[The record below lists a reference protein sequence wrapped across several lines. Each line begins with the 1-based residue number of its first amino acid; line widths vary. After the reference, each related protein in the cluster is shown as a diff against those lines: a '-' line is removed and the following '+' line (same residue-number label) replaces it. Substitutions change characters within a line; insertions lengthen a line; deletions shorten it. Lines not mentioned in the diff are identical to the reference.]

1 MKTFTIDGE
10 LRTEV
15 GKKASKA
22 DRRAGK
28 IPCVLYGGN
37 EETIHFST
45 TSAQLRNLIYTPN
58 FYKVEIKI
66 DGKVYE
72 ALMKDLAFHPVS
84 DEVLHVDF
92 QQLLPG
98 IAVNTE
104 IPVKVIGTSPGVRLG
119 GQLLV
124 KVRKLRVKVTPE
136 ALKDE
141 IEINVSKLKLGHSIK
156 VKDLPEQ
163 GFEIV
168 NAPNVPIVSVDIP
181 RALRGGDVDDID
193 ADEEEEGEEGG
204 EEKAGSEE

>member
-124 KVRKLRVKVTPE
+124 KVRKLRVKV
-136 ALKDE
+136 
-141 IEINVSKLKLGHSIK
+141 
-156 VKDLPEQ
+156 
-163 GFEIV
+163 
-168 NAPNVPIVSVDIP
+168 
-181 RALRGGDVDDID
+181 
-193 ADEEEEGEEGG
+193 
-204 EEKAGSEE
+204 

>member
-15 GKKASKA
+15 GRKASKA

-28 IPCVLYGGN
+28 VPCVLYGGN
-37 EETIHFST
+37 EETIHFTT
-45 TSAQLRNLIYTPN
+45 TSSQLRNLIYTPN
-58 FYKVEIKI
+58 FYKVEINV
-66 DGKVYE
+66 DGKTYE
-72 ALMKDLAFHPVS
+72 ALLKDLAFHPVS

-104 IPVKVIGTSPGVRLG
+104 IPIKIVGTSPAVRLG

-124 KVRKLRVKVTPE
+124 KVRKLRVKATPD

-141 IEINVSKLKLGHSIK
+141 IEVDISRVKLGHSVK

-168 NAPNVPIVSVDIP
+168 NAPNVPIVSIDIP
-181 RALRGGDVDDID
+181 RALRGGDGDLD
-193 ADEEEEGEEGG
+193 AGDEEEGEEGT
-204 EEKAGSEE
+204 EEQAGSEE